1 MVETIE
7 RIEKCEK
14 HSIEYTASVMVFRD
28 REIITE
34 CPECQKEANQ
44 KVIAEELAEQKL
56 HERRLLAIDFERS
69 GIPPRYTTR
78 NFDNFRPD
86 SDEQKKAWRM
96 AKDYAETISE
106 KMQSGAGLIL
116 AGKPGTGKTHLA
128 CAVANHYMHKGGNA
142 LFMTVTAMI
151 RRIRETYQKGSNK
164 TEQQAINELRN
175 VDLLIIDE
183 IGVQKGSESEEHLLF
198 EVINERYNHFRPTIL
213 ISNLNAQEIK
223 KFIGERALDRMREGG
238 GKFVSFEWDSYRS
251 NVAGDDQ
258 LPNADQALYQ
268 SSNVVHVNDG
278 WGGKRI

>member
-34 CPECQKEANQ
+34 CPECQKEAEQ
-44 KVIAEELAEQKL
+44 KVIADDLAEKKA

-78 NFDNFRPD
+78 NFDNFRAV
-86 SDEQKKAWRM
+86 SEEQEKAWRM

-142 LFMTVTAMI
+142 LFITVTAMI